1 MKYQPH
7 IDGLRALA
15 VVLVLFFHL
24 EFAPFTGGFIGVD
37 VFYVISGFLITSIIK
52 NDIELGRFSL
62 KRFYMRRARRLLPAV
77 FFTVAV
83 CFVVAGFLF
92 TPFHFQSF
100 ANSAIAAVMAVSN
113 IQFWYESDYF
123 DIGARVKPLLH
134 TWSLSVE
141 WQFYLI
147 WPSMLMLFFAVKKR
161 WFPPVAIGL
170 VGVISLWV
178 TLAYQDGEVL
188 LPGVGEW
195 IKLTFSGPT
204 TTFYHFPFRIFEF
217 AIGASLIW
225 LPRPN
230 PAKGLS
236 GLLLAV
242 GIGMIVYSAVV
253 FDEYT
258 LFPSYNA
265 LVPAVGAALAI
276 LAGPA
281 HYLGN
286 VLRNPVSVYIGQ
298 ISYSVYLVHWP
309 LIVFSEYLF
318 FRKMTIVELS
328 VVGMASLTIGAL
340 MYRYIELP
348 FHKGKAL
355 DRFPGWARPLL
366 VAACAL
372 IIIVPARAVINSNG
386 WIWRIDQESQTGA
399 YDATAFH
406 KEQYGGAGFEVNK
419 IIKLG
424 EAGNPSFMII
434 GDSHALHYA
443 HGISQYLKRNSVSAL
458 GLFDHGCFIAPTV
471 TRFLSTVEDKVCSD
485 EYDKIHASL
494 VGNNIPIIISYFWMG
509 YQNIIGPKNG
519 EPVKFETKK
528 QYVEY
533 LLSEISIIKADVG
546 KNRKIIII
554 GQVPGAGP
562 GGAVTDCVFRPNIS
576 KYFCASGFDYPEEK
590 SRGYHVNKMIK
601 EYAVKNDLIFL
612 DPQSKLC
619 RENICSSIIENK
631 IMYSDPTHLSKNG
644 SAFVMDKF
652 SAELNKA
659 IESTE

>member
-24 EFAPFTGGFIGVD
+24 EFEPFTGGFIGVD

-52 NDIELGRFSL
+52 NDLELGRFSL

-92 TPFHFQSF
+92 TPFHYQSF
-100 ANSAIAAVMAVSN
+100 ANSAISAILAVSN

-123 DIGARVKPLLH
+123 DISARVKPLLH

-147 WPSMLMLFFAVKKR
+147 WPSMLILFFAAKKR
-161 WFPPVAIGL
+161 WFPPIAIGFM
-170 VGVISLWV
+170 GVLSLWV
-178 TLAYQDGEVL
+178 TLSFQDGEVL
-188 LPGVGEW
+188 LPGFGEW

-225 LPRPN
+225 IPRPN

-276 LAGPA
+276 LAGSA
-281 HYLGN
+281 HYLGT
-286 VLRNPVSVYIGQ
+286 VLRNPINIYIGQ

-318 FRKMTIVELS
+318 FRKLTLVESLS
-328 VVGMASLTIGAL
+328 VGLASLVIGAL

-355 DRFPGWARPLL
+355 DRFSPRIRPLL
-366 VAACAL
+366 VTACAL
-372 IIIVPARAVINSNG
+372 VIIVPSLAVSTSNG
-386 WIWRIDQESQTGA
+386 WTWRIDQESQSGA
-399 YDATAFH
+399 YDATAYH

-419 IIKLG
+419 VIRMG
-424 EAGNPSFMII
+424 SNGAPAFMIF

-443 HGISQYLKRNSVSAL
+443 HGLSLFLKRNSASAL
-458 GLFDHGCFIAPTV
+458 GLFDHGCFIAPKI
-471 TRFLSTVEDKVCSD
+471 TRFLNTIEDKTCSD
-485 EYDKIHASL
+485 EYEKVRASL
-494 VGNNIPIIISYFWMG
+494 EGNNIPIIISYFWMG

-519 EPVKFETKK
+519 EPVKFPTEKE
-528 QYVEY
+528 YVEY
-533 LLSEISIIKADVG
+533 LLSEISKIKADVG
-546 KNRKIIII
+546 KNRKIVIV
-554 GQVPGAGP
+554 GQVPGTGP
-562 GGAVTDCVFRPNIS
+562 RGSVTDCILRSNIS
-576 KYFCASGFDYPEEK
+576 KYFCVSGFDYPEEK
-590 SRGYHVNKMIK
+590 SRGYRVNKVIM
-601 EYAVKNDLIFL
+601 EYASKNDLIYL

-619 RENICSSIIENK
+619 SDNICSSIIDDQ
-631 IMYSDPTHLSKNG
+631 IMYSDPIHLSKSG
-644 SAFVMDKF
+644 SAYVVDKF
-652 SAELNKA
+652 LPILSKIINTVE
-659 IESTE
+659 

>member
-1 MKYQPH
+1 MKYQQH

-62 KRFYMRRARRLLPAV
+62 KSFYMRRARRLLPAV
-77 FFTVAV
+77 FFTVAA

-92 TPFHFQSF
+92 TPFHYQSF
-100 ANSAIAAVMAVSN
+100 ANSAISAVLAVSN

-161 WFPPVAIGL
+161 WFPPAAIGL
-170 VGVISLWV
+170 MGIISLWV
-178 TLAYQDGEVL
+178 TLSYQDGEVL
-188 LPGVGEW
+188 LPGFGEW
-195 IKLTFSGPT
+195 TKLTFIGPT

-225 LPRPN
+225 IPRPN

-236 GLLLAV
+236 GLLLAI

-265 LVPAVGAALAI
+265 MVPAVGAALAI
-276 LAGPA
+276 LAGSA
-281 HYLGN
+281 HYLGT
-286 VLRNPVSVYIGQ
+286 VLRNPASVYIGQ

-309 LIVFSEYLF
+309 LIVFLEYLL
-318 FRKMTIVELS
+318 FRKLTLVES
-328 VVGMASLTIGAL
+328 VVVGIASLVIGAL

-348 FHKGKAL
+348 FHKGRAL
-355 DRFPGWARPLL
+355 DRFSPQVRPLL
-366 VAACAL
+366 IVVCAL
-372 IIIVPARAVINSNG
+372 IIIVPSLAVSNSNG
-386 WIWRIDQESQTGA
+386 WTWRVDQESNTQA

-406 KEQYGGAGFEVNK
+406 KEQYGGAGFEVNRV
-419 IIKLG
+419 IKLG
-424 EAGNPSFMII
+424 SDGAPAFMIF

-443 HGISQYLKRNSVSAL
+443 HGISHYLKRNSMSAL
-458 GLFDHGCFIAPTV
+458 GLFDLGCFIAPDV
-471 TRFLSTVEDKVCSD
+471 TRFINAVEDKSCSE
-485 EYDKIHASL
+485 EYGKIRTALDGS
-494 VGNNIPIIISYFWMG
+494 NIPLVIGYYWTG
-509 YQNIIGPKNG
+509 YQNLIGPRNG
-519 EPVKFETKK
+519 KPVKLEG
-528 QYVEY
+528 QQLYVEY
-533 LLSEISIIKADVG
+533 LLQELNKVIADIG
-546 KNRKIIII
+546 FDRKIFII
-554 GQVPGAGP
+554 GQVPGTGP
-562 GGAVTDCVFRPNIS
+562 TGPVIDCILRPKIS
-576 KYFCASGFDYPEEK
+576 KNYCQTDFSYSVRN
-590 SRGYHVNKMIK
+590 SRGYFVNKTIK
-601 EYAVKNDLIFL
+601 KYAESKGLIYL
-612 DPQSKLC
+612 DPQSVFC
-619 RENICSSIIENK
+619 RNGDCSSVIK
-631 IMYSDPTHLSKNG
+631 GQIMYSDATHLSKSG
-644 SAFVMDKF
+644 SVYVVNEF
-652 SAELNKA
+652 SAILNK
-659 IESTE
+659 IIKSTE